1 MYISSNKLFC
11 LIDIFPSLAS
21 SNEPE
26 KIPALDDLFKF
37 LDSEKFFGN
46 NSSMFF
52 QSFNFPK
59 NSLILLIP
67 SSVVKTGN
75 FKLYCNLV

>member
-37 LDSEKFFGN
+37 LDSEKLFGN
-46 NSSMFF
+46 NS
-52 QSFNFPK
+52 
-59 NSLILLIP
+59 
-67 SSVVKTGN
+67 
-75 FKLYCNLV
+75 